1 MTHSKSFR
9 RIAAAATGL
18 TFVLLLPA
26 QAAHAHN
33 PSKAQSTRSAPN
45 QTNSPSITAPASII
59 KVETPDQLWKQIQ
72 SASVADLKYARI
84 LADNVGSPG
93 AKLRSACYGAWITT
107 IEQSQG
113 IGLNGANGA
122 SPTLPDPHVFA
133 SFEQIAQV
141 ADNLQPTGPLMSAC
155 APVWTA
161 LKLSAMQFIT
171 LVVSGAAGLAVL
183 GVTIP

>member
-1 MTHSKSFR
+1 
-9 RIAAAATGL
+9 L
-18 TFVLLLPA
+18 
-26 QAAHAHN
+26 
-33 PSKAQSTRSAPN
+33 
-45 QTNSPSITAPASII
+45 
-59 KVETPDQLWKQIQ
+59 ETPDQLWKQIQ
-72 SASVADLKYARI
+72 SASVADLKYAKA
-84 LADNVGSPG
+84 LADNVGSSG

-113 IGLNGANGA
+113 IGLNGASGA
-122 SPTLPDPHVFA
+122 SPTLPDPHVFS

-161 LKLSAMQFIT
+161 LRLSAMQFIT
-171 LVVSGAAGLAVL
+171 LVVSGAAGLSVL